1 MTYRI
6 GLEKFTEAWPDIEPL
21 ARMHFEETRTRMAE
35 EGFDL
40 GPFDPRLNVYRQAD
54 EGGYLFTFVVRTEEG
69 KAVGHSTIYIQTD
82 MHNRE
87 TIAREDTIYIHP
99 DHRNGI
105 GRKLTRFILDFLRS
119 QGVKRATIDART
131 DPRAVALWR
140 RLGFKPVAEVMM
152 IQFPENA

>member
-1 MTYRI
+1 MNYTI
-6 GLEKFTEAWPDIEPL
+6 TLEGFTAAWPDIEPL
-21 ARMHFEETRTRMAE
+21 ARMHFEETRERFAAEGMPMA
-35 EGFDL
+35 
-40 GPFDPRLNVYRQAD
+40 PFNPRLNVYQQA
-54 EGGYLFTFVVRTEEG
+54 EQGGYLFTFVVRTDEG

-99 DHRNGI
+99 DHRNGV
-105 GRKLTRFILDFLRS
+105 GRRLTKTILAFLKS

-131 DPRAVALWR
+131 DPRAVKLWQ

-152 IQFPENA
+152 ITF

>member
-1 MTYRI
+1 MNYHITME
-6 GLEKFTEAWPDIEPL
+6 GFTAAWPEIEPL
-21 ARMHFEETRTRMAE
+21 ARMHFEETRERFAAEGMPMA
-35 EGFDL
+35 
-40 GPFDPRLNVYRQAD
+40 PFNPRLDVYQLA
-54 EGGYLFTFVVRTEEG
+54 EQGGYLFTFVVRTDDG

-99 DHRNGI
+99 DHRNGV
-105 GRKLTRFILDFLRS
+105 GRRLTKTILAFLKS

-131 DPRAVALWR
+131 DPRAVKLWQ

-152 IQFPENA
+152 ITF